1 MSPAYLLERNLLLEQ
16 LQENNLRRQTKQL
29 QKVFAKSCQGE
40 YAQIEDGEDL
50 GLFGDIWKVR
60 NILDSQSEMG

>member
-1 MSPAYLLERNLLLEQ
+1 MSPAYLLERNLLLEK

-29 QKVFAKSCQGE
+29 QKVFAESFQGE
-40 YAQIEDGEDL
+40 YAHIEDGEDL